1 MKKFILLLVAAVAA
15 LPCPGSEP
23 GKNVRKI
30 DVTDPSGPFRYEV
43 RVGWGGYPL
52 FDDIYLNP
60 YNEDVGIYYGYG
72 DRPLTSLYDDYSG
85 PVYMTGVISAE
96 FCFILKKWLT
106 LSVGLNFNGIWGN
119 TYDGETSAFLR
130 RDSGISMT
138 LLPQVRFTYKTGRYF
153 KLYSAVGLGVTYGTF
168 RDKRIV
174 SPCLHLVPF
183 GLTAGRKVYGFAE
196 MGVGMLITGYNV
208 GVGVRF

>member
-1 MKKFILLLVAAVAA
+1 MNTQELL
-15 LPCPGSEP
+15 
-23 GKNVRKI
+23 
-30 DVTDPSGPFRYEV
+30 
-43 RVGWGGYPL
+43 
-52 FDDIYLNP
+52 DIMQRHNIQGEADKDGDIHFTH
-60 YNEDVGIYYGYG
+60 ED
-72 DRPLTSLYDDYSG
+72 
-85 PVYMTGVISAE
+85 
-96 FCFILKKWLT
+96 
-106 LSVGLNFNGIWGN
+106 
-119 TYDGETSAFLR
+119 
-130 RDSGISMT
+130 ISMT

-174 SPCLHLVPF
+174 SPCLHFVPF